1 MCGDSSNLKV
11 IQADTLERFPSK
23 YCLMTGFFRCSRSLK
38 VRGVWARKTTISIML
53 YNQPGPHRE
62 SRISGL
68 EVLPGRFCTVLLLL
82 CDYVSVFFLLA
93 GFLLLRCGLHTFQA
107 QPANQSASRGAR
119 ILMKV
124 ARDFDEKHSDL
135 GRGRWAVERFGSN
148 QKMAMDSRW
157 VLSRWLSDSISR
169 AFGGYFFVITQ
180 TLRSIGRL
188 FCLRI
193 KQSHLFH
200 VNTNRGSL

>member
-82 CDYVSVFFLLA
+82 CDCVSVFFFA
-93 GFLLLRCGLHTFQA
+93 GR
-107 QPANQSASRGAR
+107 
-119 ILMKV
+119 
-124 ARDFDEKHSDL
+124 
-135 GRGRWAVERFGSN
+135 
-148 QKMAMDSRW
+148 
-157 VLSRWLSDSISR
+157 
-169 AFGGYFFVITQ
+169 FFVAVVRSAYLPGAASQ
-180 TLRSIGRL
+180 PVGEPRRQDLDESSQRFRRKALRL
-188 FCLRI
+188 
-193 KQSHLFH
+193 
-200 VNTNRGSL
+200 GSRTMGG